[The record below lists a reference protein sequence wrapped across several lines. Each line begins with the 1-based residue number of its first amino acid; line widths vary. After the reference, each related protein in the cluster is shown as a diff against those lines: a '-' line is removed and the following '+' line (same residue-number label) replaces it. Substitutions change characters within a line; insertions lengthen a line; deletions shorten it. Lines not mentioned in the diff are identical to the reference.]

1 MTYRGNE
8 TISAPIADLAA
19 FLEHVPTETHDEGEQ
34 HGPESVPF
42 FLSQVSDSASAAYEK
57 LRSAVDNKEEHF
69 LRRHAIRRVVKR
81 IGWYSADPHLITT
94 TLLREL
100 YRGGYLPKERV
111 SHDVETRVR
120 KTIVAFLQLSN
131 AIRSTGYTTD
141 ALLLRGHLLDIVS
154 GAIEDRLYPTYN
166 EEAIVLTL
174 ARITLDALDTRAYKT
189 LPEET
194 KHSLVY
200 IASWRSLFGAD
211 TSLLVYKLWLMEHPD
226 WEEVD
231 QIEALAI
238 GGKFALFEKRASRLL
253 KHAFGERLVP
263 RMRNLGIAMTVIYE
277 LVKRYEGNIGVIA
290 LTPNDF
296 DARVREVITE
306 KYRQDITRSH
316 RRAWRA
322 LIYIFL
328 TKTLLALAVESA
340 YLSIWSG
347 NINFLAMGVNILFH
361 PLLLFVITIGL
372 VPPARNNTERLVAL
386 IGDIVYGKMPIK
398 ITLLPQRWGLMSDIA
413 LACYIALL
421 SAMFLG
427 ISMLLTRIGFHAIDI
442 GIFFLFL
449 ALVVYFGFRIRYA
462 ARKMELVGGREGFL
476 RSFVELLALPI
487 VSVGRYL
494 VAKFERLN
502 IVAILLDFFIELPLK
517 LVFQF
522 FDSFSKVL
530 RETKEEIYS

>member
-1 MTYRGNE
+1 MTYRDKE

-19 FLEHVPTETHDEGEQ
+19 FLEHAPSENHDEGE
-34 HGPESVPF
+34 HGPEAVPF
-42 FLSQVSDSASAAYEK
+42 FLSQVSDHASAVYEK
-57 LRSAVDNKEEHF
+57 IRSAVDNKEEHF

-81 IGWYSADPHLITT
+81 IGWYSADPNIITT

-111 SHDVETRVR
+111 SRSVELRVR
-120 KTIVAFLQLSN
+120 KTISAFLQLSN
-131 AIRSTGYTTD
+131 AVRGSGAMSDSILSRGR
-141 ALLLRGHLLDIVS
+141 LLGIVS

-174 ARITLDALDTRAYKT
+174 SRITLDALDARAYKT

-194 KHSLVY
+194 KHTLVY
-200 IASWRSLFGAD
+200 IAAWRSLFGAD
-211 TSLLVYKLWLMEHPD
+211 TSLLVYKLWLMEHPS
-226 WEEVD
+226 WEEAAE
-231 QIEALAI
+231 IEAIAI
-238 GGKFALFEKRASRLL
+238 GGNFALFERRADRLL
-253 KHAFGERLVP
+253 KHSFGERLVP
-263 RMRNLGIAMTVIYE
+263 RMRNLAVAMTVVYE
-277 LVKRYEGNIGVIA
+277 MVKRYGGSIGAVA
-290 LTPNDF
+290 RDPHDF
-296 DARVREVITE
+296 DARVREVIAE
-306 KYRQDITRSH
+306 KYRQDIARSS

-322 LIYIFL
+322 LMYIFL
-328 TKTLLALAVESA
+328 TKTLLAFAVESA

-347 NINFLAMGVNILFH
+347 DINFIAMGVNILFH
-361 PLLLFVITIGL
+361 PLLLLALTIGL

-398 ITLLPQRWGLMSDIA
+398 ITLLPARWGLMSDIA
-413 LACYIALL
+413 LAVYVAIL

-427 ISMLLTRIGFHAIDI
+427 ISALLKHIGFHAIDT

-462 ARKMELVGGREGFL
+462 ARKMELMGGREGFL
-476 RSFVELLALPI
+476 RSFVELLALPV
-487 VSVGRYL
+487 VSVGRFL
-494 VAKFERLN
+494 VTKFERLN

>member
-1 MTYRGNE
+1 MTYRANE
-8 TISAPIADLAA
+8 TITAPISDLVS
-19 FLEHVPTETHDEGEQ
+19 FLQHLPVETPDEGEQ
-34 HGPESVPF
+34 NSEAVPF
-42 FLSQVSDSASAAYEK
+42 FLSQVSDQASAVYENI
-57 LRSAVDNKEEHF
+57 RSAVDNKEEHF

-81 IGWYSADPHLITT
+81 IGWYSADPNIITT

-111 SHDVETRVR
+111 SRSVEIAVR
-120 KTIVAFLQLSN
+120 KTIFAFLQLSN
-131 AIRSTGYTTD
+131 AVRGSEDVSD
-141 ALLLRGHLLDIVS
+141 ALLLRGRLLDIVS
-154 GAIEDRLYPTYN
+154 GAIEDRMYPTYN
-166 EEAIVLTL
+166 EEAAVLTL
-174 ARITLDALDTRAYKT
+174 ARITLDALDARAYKT

-194 KHSLVY
+194 KHTLVY

-226 WEEVD
+226 WEEAD
-231 QIEALAI
+231 QIDALVI
-238 GGKFALFEKRASRLL
+238 GSTFALFEKRADRLL

-263 RMRNLGIAMTVIYE
+263 RMRNLAIAMTIVYE
-277 LVKRYEGNIGVIA
+277 MVKHYGGGIGA
-290 LTPNDF
+290 LLRDPHDF
-296 DARVREVITE
+296 DVRVREIIAE
-306 KYRQDITRSH
+306 KYRQDITRSS

-328 TKTLLALAVESA
+328 TKTMLAFAVESA
-340 YLSIWSG
+340 YISLWNG
-347 NINFLAMGVNILFH
+347 HVNLLAMGINILFH
-361 PLLLFVITIGL
+361 PLLLFAITIGL
-372 VPPARNNTERLVAL
+372 VPPARQNTERLVAL
-386 IGDIVYGKMPIK
+386 IGDTVYGKMPIK
-398 ITLLPQRWGLMSDIA
+398 VTVAPPRWGLMSDIA
-413 LACYIALL
+413 LACYIAIL
-421 SAMFLG
+421 SGMFFG
-427 ISMLLTRIGFHAIDI
+427 MSMLLDHLGFHAVDT

-462 ARKMELVGGREGFL
+462 ARKMELTGGREGFL

-494 VAKFERLN
+494 VSKFERLN

-517 LVFQF
+517 LVLQF